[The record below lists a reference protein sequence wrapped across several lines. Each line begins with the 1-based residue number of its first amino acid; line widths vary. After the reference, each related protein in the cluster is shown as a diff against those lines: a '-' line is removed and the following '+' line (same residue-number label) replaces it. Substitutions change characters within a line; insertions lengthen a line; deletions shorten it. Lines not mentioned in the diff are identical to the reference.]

1 MRIFLACTP
10 RTGNLWIR
18 RVIAHALGLEAFCG
32 HRPEDIDWDQLPPRC
47 LVAMH
52 WHYTAEF
59 EQSLRDRGFKIIV
72 TTRHPMDVLVSIL
85 RFAAFEPATARW
97 LDGEGGD
104 EGPLAHAAP
113 ASNAFADYCLGDRA
127 EALLRVSWEWRRH
140 ADVVIRYE
148 DFLRAPVDV
157 ATGVLQDLGIAPV
170 AAIADAVRANA
181 MDEMRP
187 LAKRHVWR
195 GKSGDWKRIVTSP
208 IAKGIGARHRPYF
221 RDFGYAC
228 DPDPALDAA
237 TARRNW
243 EEMLMAG

>member
-18 RVIAHALGLEAFCG
+18 RVLAHALNLEASCG
-32 HRPEDIDWDQLPPRC
+32 HTPDDINWDQLPDRC

-52 WHYTAEF
+52 WHYSAEF
-59 EQSLRDRGFKIIV
+59 EQFLRARGFRIIV

-85 RFAAFEPATARW
+85 RFAEFEPTARW
-97 LDGEGGD
+97 LNGEGGD
-104 EGPLAHAAP
+104 EGRLVNAAP

-127 EALLRVSWEWRRH
+127 DALLRVSWEWRRH

-148 DFLRAPVDV
+148 DFLHAPADV
-157 ATGVLQDLGIAPV
+157 TATVLHDLGAVPV
-170 AAIADAVRANA
+170 VSIPEAVRANA
-181 MDEMRP
+181 MDKLRP
-187 LAKRHVWR
+187 LARRHVWR
-195 GKSGDWKRIVTSP
+195 GRAGDWKRIVTSP

-221 RDFGYAC
+221 RDFGYVC
-228 DPDPALDAA
+228 DPDPSLDTA

-243 EEMLMAG
+243 EEMLLAG

>member
-18 RVIAHALGLEAFCG
+18 RVIAHALNLETTCG
-32 HRPEDIDWDQLPPRC
+32 HTPDDIDWDQLPERC

-52 WHYTAEF
+52 WHYSPSFASF
-59 EQSLRDRGFKIIV
+59 LRDRGFKIMV
-72 TTRHPMDVLVSIL
+72 TARHPMDVLVSIL
-85 RFAAFEPATARW
+85 RFAALEPATALW
-97 LDGEGGD
+97 LNGEGGD
-104 EGPLAHAAP
+104 EGPLAHAQP
-113 ASNAFADYCLGDRA
+113 ASRAFADYCVGDRA
-127 EALLRVSWEWRRH
+127 EALLRVSLEWSPH

-148 DFLRAPVDV
+148 DFLRAPAEVT
-157 ATGVLQDLGIAPV
+157 ARVLQVLGIEPV
-170 AAIADAVRANA
+170 VPIAEAVRANA

-187 LAKRHVWR
+187 LAARHVWR
-195 GKSGDWKRIVTSP
+195 GRAGDWKRIVTSP

-228 DPDPALDAA
+228 DPDPSLDAD

-243 EEMLMAG
+243 EEMLLAG